1 MTVLIEQTLTNLRTL
16 RLNAMAQA
24 IEDMRNNVSMQE
36 LSFED
41 RLGMAVELEV
51 QDRQTKKLN
60 RLIKQAKFKVDAC
73 PEDINYRA
81 RRGLDRQ
88 VMSNLLSCDYLEKD
102 LNVVLT
108 GPTGVGK
115 TWLACAMGQQ
125 AARKGYSV
133 FYTRLSRL
141 LEELEIAH
149 ADGSLPSLRNR
160 LSKKDLLILDDWALS
175 PLTSTG
181 RQELLEI
188 IDDRLGKSSIMI
200 TSQLPVEQ
208 WHVYL
213 GEATIADAILD
224 RIVHRAH
231 VLKLKGE
238 SMRKKMSPL
247 KSTNTDDKEAGND

>member
-1 MTVLIEQTLTNLRTL
+1 MATLIEQTLANLRAL
-16 RLNAMAQA
+16 RLTAMAQA
-24 IEDMRNNVSMQE
+24 IEDMRSNPSLQD
-36 LSFED
+36 LSCDD
-41 RLGMAVELEV
+41 RLGMVVDIEIQE
-51 QDRQTKKLN
+51 RKTKKLN
-60 RLIKQAKFKVDAC
+60 RMVKQAKFKVDAA
-73 PEDINYRA
+73 PENINYRVK
-81 RRGLDRQ
+81 RGLDRQ
-88 VMSNLLSCDYLEKD
+88 VMANLLSCDYLERH

-115 TWLACAMGQQ
+115 TWLACALGHQ
-125 AARKGYSV
+125 ATRRGYAV
-133 FYTRLSRL
+133 YYVRLSRL

-149 ADGSLPSLRNR
+149 ADGSLPTIRNR

-188 IDDRLGKSSIMI
+188 IDDRLGKSSVMI

-224 RIVHRAH
+224 RIVHNAH
-231 VLKLKGE
+231 LIKLSGE
-238 SMRKKMSPL
+238 SMRKKMSPI
-247 KSTNTDDKEAGND
+247 KSSPAADKESDNG